1 MRCEAKGF
9 RVWVWL
15 VELISVCSVLGVV
28 GCGASEPTT
37 SRGQAAAEGV
47 NPFEG
52 LRIDQTVR
60 LGALTGRVDAVVDA
74 HGIQHVY
81 AQNDHDA
88 IVVQGY
94 LCAHERLFEI
104 EVLRRIAAGRLSEL
118 VGEIPGLGPVAA
130 GFVAR
135 ELDLYYRTIFTSP
148 RGGRLSREVL
158 DALPAEAV
166 EVLQAYCD
174 GINAYLA
181 DLAQGRNRARM
192 PTQFLGPLLPVDPGL
207 IPEYTPESI
216 VDLALFFLWFLCS
229 TVDYE
234 LEYAQILQSVG
245 PEVFAKVMRVAPAD
259 PSIVLPG
266 FMSRY
271 WAGPEVVRAAA
282 AASSAGVPGA
292 AARWIRQVPGPVV
305 SGALERLERVRALVP
320 FLGKSASHS
329 NNWVVSGRY
338 TESGYPFVCND
349 PHLSMLAPS
358 NFLLVHLDATT
369 FGQGRIHIAG
379 GAIAGLPGI
388 LLGHNDSVAW
398 AQTAMLYDATD
409 LYVETIIPGRRGGPD
424 AVLFNGAAVPMTR
437 VKERFRLG
445 MRPESPVEELTVEVV
460 PHHGP
465 LLPGSRQG
473 LRAMSLKW
481 VGYQPEAFTDVLTF
495 LGLLTAATTDDVF
508 EALGSFR
515 TGSGN
520 WVFADRNGT
529 IGYSGHSLV
538 PIRNNQR
545 DYPPYLPMPGTGE
558 AEWIGYVPEAKLPW
572 AVDPEAGFITS
583 SNNDA
588 VGTTLDNDPLN
599 DEYYLYYCRK
609 LGFRARRIED
619 RLRQGIQ
626 RSSGRGGLTMDD
638 MAGIQADTVSLAG
651 ARFVPFILE
660 AYRARGDR
668 FSSASARLAEAL
680 ERLARWDF
688 STPTGLP
695 AGFREA
701 PPDDRE
707 IDNSVACSIF
717 HAWLNRFVQ
726 NSLGDEFGAQP
737 LPGSHGEDGPQ
748 FEVKALLHA
757 LEDGGDASLFDDT
770 RTPEVVETA
779 DGIILKS
786 LVEALDTLQRLFNTA
801 DMGEWRWG
809 SLHTATFA
817 FGMSDIV
824 LPDSIS
830 PVLGPYPN
838 DGANFTVDVGNQ
850 AGLGDTFSQVHC
862 PQMRFITEVRP
873 PEFPTR
879 IVIPCGQSGV
889 RGDRH
894 FDDLMPL
901 WLNNQYVDLAFT
913 PQEVIRAMENHLV
926 FVP

>member
-1 MRCEAKGF
+1 MRCEEQGSWI
-9 RVWVWL
+9 RVSV
-15 VELISVCSVLGVV
+15 VKLIGVCAVLGLV
-28 GCGASEPTT
+28 GCGGSESPTT
-37 SRGQAAAEGV
+37 HVQTGAEGV
-47 NPFEG
+47 NPFER
-52 LRIDQTVR
+52 LRTDQIVR
-60 LGALTGRVDAVVDA
+60 LGGLAGRVDVVVDA

-88 IVVQGY
+88 FVVQGY
-94 LCAHERLFEI
+94 LCAHERFFEI
-104 EVLRRIAAGRLSEL
+104 ELLRRIAAGRLSEL
-118 VGEIPGLGPVAA
+118 VGEIPGLGPAAA

-148 RGGRLSREVL
+148 RGTRLSQEVL
-158 DALPAEAV
+158 GTLPPEALQ
-166 EVLQAYCD
+166 VLEAYCD
-174 GINAYLA
+174 GLNAYIA
-181 DLAQGRNRARM
+181 DLAQGKNRARM
-192 PTQFLGPLLPVDPGL
+192 PTQFLGPFLPVDPAL
-207 IPEYTPESI
+207 IPEYTPETI

-234 LEYAQILQSVG
+234 LEYAQILRSVG
-245 PEVFAKVMRVAPAD
+245 PDVFGKVMRVAPAD

-271 WAGPEVVRAAA
+271 WTGTEMIRTV
-282 AASSAGVPGA
+282 ASSAGVPGA
-292 AARWIRQVPGPVV
+292 AVQWIRQVPGSVI
-305 SGALERLERVRALVP
+305 SGSLERLERARALVP
-320 FLGKSASHS
+320 FFGKSASHS
-329 NNWVVSGRY
+329 NNWVVSGAH
-338 TESGYPFVCND
+338 TDSGYPFVCND

-358 NFLLVHLDATT
+358 NFLIVHLDAKT
-369 FGQGRIHIAG
+369 FGQGKIHIAG

-398 AQTAMLYDATD
+398 AQTAMLYDASD

-424 AVLFNGAAVPMTR
+424 AVLFNGAAIPLTR

-445 MRPESPVEELTVEVV
+445 MSPASPFEELTVEVV

-473 LRAMSLKW
+473 SRAMSLKW

-495 LGLLTAATTDDVF
+495 LGLLIAANTHEVF
-508 EALGSFR
+508 DALGSFR

-529 IGYSGHSLV
+529 IGYSGHSLI

-558 AEWIGYVPEAKLPW
+558 AEWIGYVPEAKLPQ
-572 AVDPEAGFITS
+572 AVDPEVGFITS

-588 VGTTLDNDPLN
+588 IGTTLDNDPLN

-619 RLRQGIQ
+619 LLRRGMQ
-626 RSSGRGGLTMDD
+626 RPSGAGDLTMED
-638 MAGIQADTVSLAG
+638 MARIQADTVSLAG
-651 ARFVPFILE
+651 ARFTPFILE
-660 AYRARGDR
+660 AYRARADR
-668 FSSASARLAEAL
+668 GSTASARLTEAV
-680 ERLARWDF
+680 ERLAAWDF

-695 AGFREA
+695 AGFREE
-701 PPDDRE
+701 PPDDGE
-707 IDNSVACSIF
+707 ISNSVACSIF

-757 LEDGGDASLFDDT
+757 LEDGVDASVFDDV

-779 DGIILKS
+779 DEIILRS
-786 LVEALDTLQRLFNTA
+786 LAEALDTLQRLFNTA

-809 SLHTATFA
+809 ALHTATFA

-850 AGLGDTFSQVHC
+850 AGLGDRFFQVHC
-862 PQMRFITEVRP
+862 PQMRFITEVRA
-873 PEFPTR
+873 PEFATR

-913 PQEVIRAMENHLV
+913 PQEVIRVMENHIV